1 MSRIFF
7 LLIMMGLISLTA
19 CTYVKE
25 YVKPPEDNLT
35 PDPYMSNSVVTA
47 KVKAAFISDP
57 YLKNDA
63 ISVNVHRGRV
73 QLSGFVD
80 NKKESKRATQIAA
93 SVPGVLS
100 VKNNLIVK

>member
-73 QLSGFVD
+73 QLSEFVD
-80 NKKESKRATQIAA
+80 NKKKSKRAPRLLQVFQAYC
-93 SVPGVLS
+93 L
-100 VKNNLIVK
+100 